1 MKLKDEMF
9 QVVQSLYKVVR
20 GEAKSP
26 RSVKGLDISQRKL
39 EYY

>member
-9 QVVQSLYKVVR
+9 QVVQILYKVVC

-26 RSVKGLDISQRKL
+26 SSVKELDISQRKL

>member
-9 QVVQSLYKVVR
+9 QVVQILYKEVC

-26 RSVKGLDISQRKL
+26 SSVKERDVSQRKL
-39 EYY
+39 EQY